1 MREIFDEIYQALLN
15 GQEITVATIIS
26 DRGSTPRNSGSKLI
40 VYPNSTISGTIGG
53 GAIEGD
59 VIQRA
64 LRLFET
70 PAEIGVSIVAQL
82 IQHRAKRKNHE

>member
-26 DRGSTPRNSGSKLI
+26 DRGSTPRNSGSKMI
-40 VYPNSTISGTIGG
+40 VYRNSIISGTIGG

-70 PAEIGVSIVAQL
+70 PAETAGVRKQRKSLKNDLFL
-82 IQHRAKRKNHE
+82 IS

>member
-15 GQEITVATIIS
+15 GQELTVATIIS
-26 DRGSTPRNSGSKLI
+26 DTGSTPRSSGSKMI
-40 VYPNSTISGTIGG
+40 VYPYGDISGTIGG
-53 GAIEGD
+53 GAVEGD

-70 PAEIGVSIVAQL
+70 QGAQNRFL
-82 IQHRAKRKNHE
+82 